1 MRAKLVGCDGMCCV
15 DGKAWTPLCGHH
27 KLTWRAGPAVLGQES
42 CVQTTETGHQGDPG
56 ARS

>member
-1 MRAKLVGCDGMCCV
+1 MDESKTCRMCCV

-27 KLTWRAGPAVLGQES
+27 KLTWRAVPAVLGQES
-42 CVQTTETGHQGDPG
+42 CVQTTETGGQGDPG